1 MAKKK
6 SEINNLDDIF
16 DGFEK
21 EIINTESDAESESEL
36 DTESESESD
45 IELDDEFVKEEEDDF
60 EIRFKSIQNKHK
72 SEGKHSL
79 NRDTIFNGKLEEKV
93 EDEQYLTD
101 VDYYDVNP
109 AKIEQGTQFEFE
121 SKFNEDYINLKEL
134 EKDVYDLLSENTKLD
149 FTANRRKP
157 NRQTFNS
164 YYQMLLNELKYKYT
178 KSEIFVTLSFYFTD
192 NIFNMFKLLDKKH
205 ATIIII
211 ELKNKG
217 YLEDIIGDFDF
228 Q

>member
-1 MAKKK
+1 MTEKK
-6 SEINNLDDIF
+6 SENGNLDDEIF
-16 DGFEK
+16 DELDN
-21 EIINTESDAESESEL
+21 EIIESESEPL
-36 DTESESESD
+36 DSTNNE
-45 IELDDEFVKEEEDDF
+45 DEDEDDF
-60 EIRFKSIQNKHK
+60 EVRFKSTQNKHK

-79 NRDTIFNGKLEEKV
+79 NRDTIFNGKLEEKA
-93 EDEQYLTD
+93 EDDHYLTD

-109 AKIEQGTQFEFE
+109 AQIEQGTHFEFE
-121 SKFNEDYINLKEL
+121 SKFNEDYVNLKEL
-134 EKDVYDLLSENTKLD
+134 EKDVYDLLAENTDLN